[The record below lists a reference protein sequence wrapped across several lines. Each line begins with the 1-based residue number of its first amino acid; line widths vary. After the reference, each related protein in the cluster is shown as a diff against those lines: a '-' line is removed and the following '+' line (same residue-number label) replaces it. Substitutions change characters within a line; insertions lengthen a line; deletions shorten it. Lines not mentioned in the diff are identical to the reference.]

1 MLEAIERIVGAY
13 VRLRNRKALEDMKS
27 HRQRLVTEI
36 KAFHGVID
44 VRLSIRQLEDEIAVI
59 DAGLGKLDAPT
70 AAWAPALGL
79 RL

>member
-1 MLEAIERIVGAY
+1 MSEAMERIVDAY
-13 VRLRNRKALEDMKS
+13 VKLRNRKALEDMKD

-36 KAFHGVID
+36 KSLHGVID

-59 DAGLGKLDAPT
+59 DAGLAKLDAPT